1 MEPPTPRTLE
11 ASKEARIMFRAM
23 DLDGNGSL
31 DSAEFAVRARPLAS
45 ASF

>member
-31 DSAEFAVRARPLAS
+31 DSAEFAVRTACQRV
-45 ASF
+45 SF